1 MTAIS
6 VAYVKA
12 GFAVVADG
20 RCRWSSEGETDNDI
34 LKGES
39 DAEQKIFAGSY
50 KGQPFAY
57 TLTGAVFD
65 KTKTFSLID
74 EMKDAGRAHCAKPF
88 INLGASM
95 EGIANHLK
103 NALMAARADGR
114 IQEFPDMDVISPGVI
129 ATVFLVGYFR
139 KGKPPSLVTIRLT
152 HRNQL
157 LSVPEI
163 EIQSPPA
170 RLLRAGSL
178 VILDLIDNR
187 SDDRFSEFY
196 RPQLRLES
204 ALEDAISWG
213 RAYVDACCSEAARE
227 VDPKVCDGI
236 GGHVHIATV
245 TQYNGFQWVV
255 PPITT
260 GDSSEQ

>member
-74 EMKDAGRAHCAKPF
+74 EMKDAGRADCAKPF

-114 IQEFPDMDVISPGVI
+114 IQEFRDMDVISPGVI

-204 ALEDAISWG
+204 ALEDAISWEG
-213 RAYVDACCSEAARE
+213 RTLMHVAPKRREKLILRFVMESEATFTLR
-227 VDPKVCDGI
+227 P
-236 GGHVHIATV
+236 
-245 TQYNGFQWVV
+245 
-255 PPITT
+255 
-260 GDSSEQ
+260 